1 MSEETHHNRKI
12 QGFDPSVLFKKGF
25 NVGCANLVVGGSLRE
40 VVGRILATLLPGVHD
55 KERRPFFSGATILL
69 PPAEATEFSEEKVFA
84 ALLRATLE
92 MRGFPV
98 DDEEEKVLRRIV
110 RVLHAPSLVIAD
122 LVSKVQE
129 QGQRRLIA
137 VAEASRF
144 RDPAVNLP
152 VAFGATATRLSED
165 RWTPHVTALCRQLVS
180 AVQGME
186 TYALVHVSEVPA
198 QKLANRQ
205 QLLSVDGC
213 DVLELTYENDM
224 EEVLST
230 RSEAW
235 VSMAV
240 QGRLE
245 QVERELG
252 GLDLSEGTKLH
263 LLVQLMNR
271 TGRKSD
277 TLDLLR
283 RLQPHLPEL
292 PAEVAIQVAQF
303 AAKAGDEDLAQEL
316 LPDAP
321 DGIGDQIWLE
331 EGLEVATQLEDNDR
345 IAKFDARLEALVPSS
360 ERLRENRDRRL
371 LMNCQEAKPG
381 GEQRFTTAGFT
392 AHQLELQKRLSEF
405 EPDYGAAIEAAHD
418 WGQEWLEL
426 AVVCCAIHARSIG
439 RFREAANAASAIT
452 SSEVYGRQAT
462 QVLLYSIRAM
472 MLRELVPK
480 EEHDYYRDLF
490 QSAFQFLA
498 RYPADDG
505 IRSNL
510 TSLLSVESCGD
521 QGLPL
526 VASTMLDLAENGVEL
541 PPPEAVPAETKADL
555 LNEEVKTSITNALH
569 WMGERGG
576 GEPGVTVIPRELIV
590 AAPDDV
596 INALG
601 RLVQHASGQLGED
614 ADLAFMEKLVFIACA
629 VCPYA
634 TRERDDDI
642 RLMRLFASQLA
653 TSGQFQRARDFAEQ
667 ILLMGQTSL
676 LRQRLAWG
684 ALADIYHR
692 CRNHVVALVGAAC
705 ALATDVAVPK
715 ADLWHEVYAIHRILR
730 DLGLFD
736 LSRQFL
742 PAMKKLLGDLGFDP
756 DTDSR
761 VVAADLGL
769 QLMQSRK
776 TSLDGLQE
784 LLANIAAASESAL
797 GDRNRLFPLAVLLGQ
812 TVTKVEA
819 AGGLVAPAT
828 RVLLETALQQV
839 GNKVANTIKT
849 ISAEKPVAADV
860 LAMFKEVE
868 RAAFAADVAR
878 DYAYIGLAAR
888 RLLDASPQGATILSE
903 AAFAVE
909 LLSDHTVKLPSDVPV
924 MTVDWATQYAFELND
939 AGCDVVFMALD
950 DRGELSVTHVADRQ
964 VRAIDQPQHDETFR
978 KRFDAWLLEF
988 PRKYGAV
995 DRDDGNNI
1003 FYLTME
1009 QLDIR
1014 LPKAERLIIVAEP
1027 ALQQL
1032 TANLVVMQPDDGG
1045 WDYLAGT
1052 QSSIGTVPS
1061 LTWLAAVRAARR
1073 SGKIGYKAWIS
1084 AQLDS
1089 ELEDGE
1095 QPGVRDGIDTQAAH
1109 TAQTLDVALRRLS
1122 GSFDEFGFAVDTGS
1136 RLPHDMKDAGLAVVT
1151 AHGGLS
1157 SDGRYLRSIR
1167 DDNELVEA
1175 PSALANALEGVEL
1188 VILFV
1193 CSGGRIDKNPW
1204 DNSTTSLP
1212 KQLLNGGSRAVI
1224 ASPWPLNVLVTYNWL
1239 DPFLRAWEAGATVL
1253 DATRRANDAVA
1264 KHFGDVPQYSLAMR
1278 VYGDVLLTRQQACE
1292 PGVSALPT
1300 I

>member
-1 MSEETHHNRKI
+1 
-12 QGFDPSVLFKKGF
+12 
-25 NVGCANLVVGGSLRE
+25 
-40 VVGRILATLLPGVHD
+40 
-55 KERRPFFSGATILL
+55 
-69 PPAEATEFSEEKVFA
+69 
-84 ALLRATLE
+84 
-92 MRGFPV
+92 
-98 DDEEEKVLRRIV
+98 
-110 RVLHAPSLVIAD
+110 
-122 LVSKVQE
+122 
-129 QGQRRLIA
+129 
-137 VAEASRF
+137 
-144 RDPAVNLP
+144 
-152 VAFGATATRLSED
+152 
-165 RWTPHVTALCRQLVS
+165 
-180 AVQGME
+180 
-186 TYALVHVSEVPA
+186 
-198 QKLANRQ
+198 
-205 QLLSVDGC
+205 
-213 DVLELTYENDM
+213 
-224 EEVLST
+224 
-230 RSEAW
+230 
-235 VSMAV
+235 MAV

-245 QVERELG
+245 EVEAELG

-263 LLVQLMNR
+263 ILVQLVNR
-271 TGRKSD
+271 TGRKGD

-283 RLQPHLPEL
+283 RLRPLLPEL
-292 PAEVAIQVAQF
+292 PGGVAIQVAQF
-303 AAKAGDEDLAQEL
+303 AAQAGDEDLAQEL
-316 LPDAP
+316 LPDGP

-345 IAKFDARLEALVPSS
+345 IAKFDARLEALVASS

-381 GEQRFTTAGFT
+381 DEQRFTTAGFT
-392 AHQLELQKRLSEF
+392 ERHLELQKRLSELQ
-405 EPDYGAAIEAAHD
+405 PDYGAAIGTAYG

-426 AVVCCAIHARSIG
+426 AVVCCAIHARSVG
-439 RFREAANAASAIT
+439 RYREAADAASAIT

-480 EEHDYYRDLF
+480 EEHDYYRGLF

-521 QGLPL
+521 QGVPL
-526 VASTMLDLAENGVEL
+526 IASTMLDLAERGVEL
-541 PPPEAVPAETKADL
+541 SSPETAPAATKADL
-555 LNEEVKTSITNALH
+555 LNEEVKTSITNAIR

-576 GEPGVTVIPRELIV
+576 GEPGVTVILRELII
-590 AAPDDV
+590 ASPDDV
-596 INALG
+596 ISAVG
-601 RLVQHASGQLGED
+601 QLVQRASGQLGED

-629 VCPYA
+629 ICPHA
-634 TRERDDDI
+634 TQERDDDI
-642 RLMRLFASQLA
+642 RLMRLLASQFA

-667 ILLMGQTSL
+667 ILMMGQTSL

-684 ALADIYHR
+684 ALADIHHR

-736 LSRQFL
+736 LSRQFF
-742 PAMKKLLGDLGFDP
+742 PAMKKLLGDLGYDP

-776 TSLDGLQE
+776 ASLDGLQE
-784 LLANIAAASESAL
+784 LLVKIAAASESAL

-812 TVTKVEA
+812 TATKVEA
-819 AGGLVAPAT
+819 AGGVVAPAT
-828 RVLLETALQQV
+828 RVLLETALEQV

-849 ISAEKPVAADV
+849 ISAERPVAANV
-860 LAMFKEVE
+860 LAMFNEVE
-868 RAAFAADVAR
+868 RAAFAADIAR

-888 RLLDASPQGATILSE
+888 RLLDASPQGVTIASE

-909 LLSDHTVKLPSDVPV
+909 LLADQTVKLPGNAPV

-950 DRGELSVTHVADRQ
+950 DKGELSVTHVADRQ
-964 VRAIDQPQHDETFR
+964 IRTIDQPRHDQMFR
-978 KRFDAWLLEF
+978 RRFDAWLTEF
-988 PRKYGAV
+988 PRQYGAV

-1009 QLDIR
+1009 RLDVC

-1032 TANLVVMQPDDGG
+1032 TANLVVMRPDDGG

-1061 LTWLAAVRAARR
+1061 LSWLAAARSVRR
-1073 SGKIGYKAWIS
+1073 SGKTGYKAWIS

-1089 ELEDGE
+1089 EFEDSEEPSG
-1095 QPGVRDGIDTQAAH
+1095 RDGVDTQASDV
-1109 TAQTLDVALRRLS
+1109 AQTLDVALRRLS
-1122 GSFDEFGFAVDTGS
+1122 GSFEEFGFAVDTGR
-1136 RLPHDMKDAGLAVVT
+1136 RLPHDMKDTGLAVVT

-1204 DNSTTSLP
+1204 DNSTTSLS

-1239 DPFLRAWEAGATVL
+1239 DPFLRAWESGATVL

-1278 VYGDVLLTRQQACE
+1278 VYGDALLTRAANRA
-1292 PGVSALPT
+1292 SNSTHNLS
-1300 I
+1300 

>member
-1 MSEETHHNRKI
+1 ME
-12 QGFDPSVLFKKGF
+12 GFDPAVLFSKGF
-25 NVGCANLVVGGSLRE
+25 DVGCIDLVVGGSLRE
-40 VVGRILATLLPGVHD
+40 VVGRIVATLLLQAKD
-55 KERRPFFSGATILL
+55 KDGRPVFKGATILL
-69 PPAEATEFSEEKVFA
+69 PPIEATEVTEEGVFA
-84 ALLRATLE
+84 ALLKATHEL
-92 MRGFPV
+92 RGSPV
-98 DDEEEKVLRRIV
+98 DNEEEKVLRRIV
-110 RVLHAPSLVIAD
+110 QVLHVPSLVVAD
-122 LVSKVQE
+122 LIHKVQE
-129 QGQRRLIA
+129 QGRRRLIA

-152 VAFGATATRLSED
+152 AAFGATATRLPED
-165 RWTPHVTALCRQLVS
+165 RWAPHVTSLCRQLVP
-180 AVQGME
+180 AVQGIDS
-186 TYALVHVSEVPA
+186 YALVHVQELPPRKPA
-198 QKLANRQ
+198 NQQ
-205 QLLSVDGC
+205 QLLSVDDC
-213 DVLELTYENDM
+213 YVLELSYEGDM
-224 EEVLST
+224 EELLSA

-245 QVERELG
+245 EVEAELG
-252 GLDLSEGTKLH
+252 GLDISEGTKLH
-263 LLVQLMNR
+263 ILVQLVNR
-271 TGRKSD
+271 MGRKGD

-292 PAEVAIQVAQF
+292 PAQAAIQVAQF

-316 LPDAP
+316 LPDGP
-321 DGIGDQIWLE
+321 NGIGDQIWLE
-331 EGLEVATQLEDNDR
+331 EGLEVAMQLEDNDR
-345 IAKFDARLEALVPSS
+345 IAKFDARLAALVPSS

-381 GEQRFTTAGFT
+381 DEQRFTTAGFT
-392 AHQLELQKRLSEF
+392 AHHLELQKQLSGSQ
-405 EPDYGAAIEAAHD
+405 PDYDATIETAQG

-426 AVVCCAIHARSIG
+426 SAVCCAIHARSVG
-439 RFREAANAASAIT
+439 RFREAADVASAIT

-480 EEHDYYRDLF
+480 EEHDYYRELF
-490 QSAFQFLA
+490 QSVFQFLA
-498 RYPADDG
+498 RFPADDD
-505 IRSNL
+505 IRLNL
-510 TSLLSVESCGD
+510 ISLLSVESCGD
-521 QGLPL
+521 QGVPL
-526 VASTMLDLAENGVEL
+526 VASTMLDLAERGVEL
-541 PPPEAVPAETKADL
+541 PPPETTPAETKPNL
-555 LNEEVKTSITNALH
+555 LNEEVETSITNAIR
-569 WMGERGG
+569 WMDERGG
-576 GEPGVTVIPRELIV
+576 GEHGVTIIPRELIV
-590 AAPDDV
+590 ASPDDV

-601 RLVQHASGQLGED
+601 KMIQLATGQLGED
-614 ADLAFMEKLVFIACA
+614 ADLTFMEKLVFIACA

-642 RLMRLFASQLA
+642 RLMRLLASQLA
-653 TSGQFQRARDFAEQ
+653 TSGQFQRARDLAEQ
-667 ILLMGQTSL
+667 ILLMGQSSL

-736 LSRQFL
+736 FSRRFL
-742 PAMKKLLGDLGFDP
+742 PPMKKLLGDLGFDP

-769 QLMQSRK
+769 QLMESRK

-784 LLANIAAASESAL
+784 LLTKIAAASESAL
-797 GDRNRLFPLAVLLGQ
+797 GDRNRLLPLAVLLGQ
-812 TVTKVEA
+812 TAAKVEA
-819 AGGLVAPAT
+819 AGGTVAPAT
-828 RVLLETALQQV
+828 RVILETALQQV
-839 GNKVANTIKT
+839 GSKVANTIKT
-849 ISAEKPVAADV
+849 ISAEKPAAADV
-860 LAMFKEVE
+860 LNMFNEVE

-888 RLLDASPQGATILSE
+888 RLLDASLQGATIAFE

-909 LLSDHTVKLPSDVPV
+909 LLSDQTVKLPSEVPL

-950 DRGELSVTHVADRQ
+950 DNGELSVTHATDHQ
-964 VRAIDQPQHDETFR
+964 VRAIEQPRHDETFR
-978 KRFDAWLLEF
+978 RRFDAWLVEF
-988 PRKYGAV
+988 PKQYGKV

-1009 QLDIR
+1009 QLDVR

-1032 TANLVVMQPDDGG
+1032 TANLVVMKPDDGG

-1052 QSSIGTVPS
+1052 KSSIGMVPS
-1061 LTWLAAVRAARR
+1061 LTWLAAARAARR

-1089 ELEDGE
+1089 ELENGEEPGDHDG
-1095 QPGVRDGIDTQAAH
+1095 VDAQAAD

-1122 GSFDEFGFAVDTGS
+1122 GSFEEFGFAVDNGR

-1239 DPFLRAWEAGATVL
+1239 DPFLRAWELGATVL
-1253 DATRRANDAVA
+1253 EATRTANDAVA

-1292 PGVSALPT
+1292 SGV
-1300 I
+1300 

>member
-1 MSEETHHNRKI
+1 MSGIQQRKQEI
-12 QGFDPSVLFKKGF
+12 QGFDPAVLFGKGF
-25 NVGCANLVVGGSLRE
+25 DVGCIDLVVGGSLRE
-40 VVGRILATLLPGVHD
+40 VVGRIVATLLPQAKD
-55 KERRPFFSGATILL
+55 KDGRSVFKGASILL
-69 PPAEATEFSEEKVFA
+69 PPVEATEVTEERVFA
-84 ALLRATLE
+84 ALLKATHEL
-92 MRGFPV
+92 RGSPV
-98 DDEEEKVLRRIV
+98 DSEEEKVLRRIV
-110 RVLHAPSLVIAD
+110 QVLHVPSLVVAD
-122 LVSKVQE
+122 LIHTVQK

-137 VAEASRF
+137 IAEASRF
-144 RDPAVNLP
+144 RDLAVNLP
-152 VAFGATATRLSED
+152 AAFGATVTRLPED
-165 RWTPHVTALCRQLVS
+165 HWTPHVTSLCQQLVP
-180 AVQGME
+180 AVKGIDS
-186 TYALVHVSEVPA
+186 YALVHVQELPPRKPA
-198 QKLANRQ
+198 NEQ
-205 QLLSVDGC
+205 QLLSVDEC
-213 DVLELTYENDM
+213 YVLTLSYEGDM
-224 EEVLST
+224 EELLSA

-245 QVERELG
+245 EVEAELG
-252 GLDLSEGTKLH
+252 ALDISEGTKLH
-263 LLVQLMNR
+263 ILVQLVNR
-271 TGRKSD
+271 MGRIGD

-292 PAEVAIQVAQF
+292 PAQAAIQVAQF

-316 LPDAP
+316 LPDSP
-321 DGIGDQIWLE
+321 NGIGDQIWLE
-331 EGLEVATQLEDNDR
+331 EGLDVATQLEDNDR
-345 IAKFDARLEALVPSS
+345 IAKFDARLEALVSSS

-381 GEQRFTTAGFT
+381 DEQRFTTAGFT
-392 AHQLELQKRLSEF
+392 VHHLELQKQLSGSQ
-405 EPDYGAAIEAAHD
+405 PDYDTVIKTAQG

-426 AVVCCAIHARSIG
+426 AAVCCAMHARSVG
-439 RFREAANAASAIT
+439 RFREAADVASAIT

-480 EEHDYYRDLF
+480 EEHDYYRGLF
-490 QSAFQFLA
+490 QSVFLFLA
-498 RYPADDG
+498 RYPADEG

-521 QGLPL
+521 QGVPL
-526 VASTMLDLAENGVEL
+526 VASTMLDLAERGVDL
-541 PPPEAVPAETKADL
+541 PLPETVPAETKTDL
-555 LNEEVKTSITNALH
+555 SNEEVKTSITNAIH

-590 AAPDDV
+590 ASPDDV
-596 INALG
+596 ISALG
-601 RLVQHASGQLGED
+601 QLVQRASGQLGED
-614 ADLAFMEKLVFIACA
+614 SDLDFMEKLVFIACA

-634 TRERDDDI
+634 TQERDDDI
-642 RLMRLFASQLA
+642 RLMRLLASQFA

-667 ILLMGQTSL
+667 ILLIGQTSL

-730 DLGLFD
+730 DLGLFN

-742 PAMKKLLGDLGFDP
+742 PSMKKLLGGLGFDP
-756 DTDSR
+756 DTDTR
-761 VVAADLGL
+761 VVAAELGL
-769 QLMQSRK
+769 QLMESRQ

-784 LLANIAAASESAL
+784 LLAKIAAASESAL

-812 TVTKVEA
+812 TATKVEA
-819 AGGLVAPAT
+819 AGGVVAPAI

-860 LAMFKEVE
+860 LAMFNEVE

-888 RLLDASPQGATILSE
+888 RLLDASPQGATIASE

-909 LLSDHTVKLPSDVPV
+909 LLSDQTVKLLSDVPV

-939 AGCDVVFMALD
+939 AGCDLVFMALD
-950 DRGELSVTHVADRQ
+950 DKGELSVTHVADRQ
-964 VRAIDQPQHDETFR
+964 VRAIQQPRHYETFR
-978 KRFDAWLLEF
+978 RRFEAWLVEF
-988 PRKYGAV
+988 PKHYGKV
-995 DRDDGNNI
+995 DREDGNNI

-1009 QLDIR
+1009 QLDVR

-1027 ALQQL
+1027 VLQQL
-1032 TANLVVMQPDDGG
+1032 TANLVVMKPDDGG
-1045 WDYLAGT
+1045 WDYLAGAK
-1052 QSSIGTVPS
+1052 SSIGMVPS
-1061 LTWLAAVRAARR
+1061 LTWLAATRTARR
-1073 SGKIGYKAWIS
+1073 SEKTGYKAWIS

-1089 ELEDGE
+1089 ELENSE
-1095 QPGVRDGIDTQAAH
+1095 EPGNRNGVDARAAD

-1122 GSFDEFGFAVDTGS
+1122 GSFEEYGFAVDTGR
-1136 RLPHDMKDAGLAVVT
+1136 RLPRDMKDVSLAVVT

-1157 SDGRYLRSIR
+1157 SDGRYLRTIR
-1167 DDNELVEA
+1167 DDNGLVEA
-1175 PSALANALEGVEL
+1175 PSALANALEGVDL

-1239 DPFLRAWEAGATVL
+1239 DPFLRAWESGATVL
-1253 DATRRANDAVA
+1253 DATGTANDAVA
-1264 KHFGDVPQYSLAMR
+1264 RHFGDVPQYSLAMR
-1278 VYGDVLLTRQQACE
+1278 VYGDVLLTRQ
-1292 PGVSALPT
+1292 
-1300 I
+1300 